1 MARPRSLW
9 RILPA
14 LALGLFALWP
24 NFAAAAA
31 VGPSLEYA
39 VKATFLYKF
48 APFVEWP
55 EGSFGSASSP
65 LVICVVG
72 NDPVGGLID
81 QVALGQRIGERAIEV
96 RHLASVSRQSGC
108 HSLYLAEPD
117 APSAI
122 QAANA
127 VRGAPVL
134 TVSDMA
140 RGASAP
146 SIVRFVVQNNKVTFD
161 IDNAAAAESQLAIS
175 SRLLSLA
182 RSVRP
187 KS

>member
-1 MARPRSLW
+1 MAPRRR
-9 RILPA
+9 RILSAAA
-14 LALGLFALWP
+14 LSFFALWS
-24 NFAAAAA
+24 NFVAAAA
-31 VGPSLEYA
+31 VLPSLEYA

-55 EGSFGSASSP
+55 DGSFGSASSP

-72 NDPVGGLID
+72 NDPVGGMID

-96 RHLASVSRQSGC
+96 RHLQSVGRQSGC
-108 HSLYLAEPD
+108 HILYIAQPD
-117 APSAI
+117 APSAM

-127 VRGAPVL
+127 VRGTPVL

-140 RGASAP
+140 RGAGAP
-146 SIVRFVVQNNKVTFD
+146 CIVRFVVQNNKVTFD

-187 KS
+187 KP